1 MHNLIS
7 WTEKL
12 DDGVKREVRVH
23 VSHQKLKWQYKRSD
37 AESWDYDSGP
47 LSSDWDQLLDILR
60 RRAGRGRATDL
71 VDAVNRM
78 REKAVMR

>member
-12 DDGVKREVRVH
+12 DGGVKREVRVH

-37 AESWDYDSGP
+37 AQAWDYDSAP
-47 LSSDWDQLLDILR
+47 LAPDWDQLLDILR
-60 RRAGRGRATDL
+60 RRAGRGRAPDL
-71 VDAVNRM
+71 VVAVQRM
-78 REKAVMR
+78 RTRAGM

>member
-1 MHNLIS
+1 MIS

-12 DDGVKREVRVH
+12 AGGVNREVRVH

-37 AESWDYDSGP
+37 ADGWDYDSAP
-47 LSSDWDQLLDILR
+47 LASDWDQLLDILR

-71 VDAVNRM
+71 VDAVARM
-78 REKAVMR
+78 RGKAGM